1 MRTGSDV
8 KLSPEQLLADY
19 TTRRAVDAQMREA
32 LRKLE
37 NERARVFWSEVPTS
51 YVLVARAFS
60 VAQGTLNFD
69 SSLQPRRDAVTR
81 LYRQEIRDRGVKQ

>member
-1 MRTGSDV
+1 M
-8 KLSPEQLLADY
+8 KLLPEQLLADY

-37 NERARVFWSEVPTS
+37 NEPARVFWSEVPTS

-69 SSLQPRRDAVTR
+69 SSFQPRRDAVTR

>member
-1 MRTGSDV
+1 M
-8 KLSPEQLLADY
+8 KLSREQLLADY
-19 TTRRAVDAQMREA
+19 TTRRAVDAQVREA
-32 LRKLE
+32 LSKLE
-37 NERARVFWSEVPTS
+37 AAPDRLFGSEVPTK

-69 SSLQPRRDAVTR
+69 SSFQPRRDAVTR